1 MPEDMA
7 YGESMHHH
15 SDKDVGYGAESS
27 FLTWHGYLNF
37 EFDDAQGTHSN
48 FDNHEFYLSAKSY
61 LSERVTLTAEFEFE
75 HTPEKLIPP
84 IQAYADYKINK
95 FVNFRAGLFF
105 TPMGISRSYNLR
117 GNKNRMIRQVGLT
130 HDIMFENWS
139 VVGVNLF
146 GQLDNGIHYDIAVGN
161 GLSGSLKPGDSF
173 FDAVNTLQDH
183 TEDNNANKAIH
194 SRVGYQT
201 NHAGGILNFGASFG
215 TQKYDPLGQLSLI
228 HTGFD
233 VRYLHKSGWR
243 LQSEFMKRS
252 GDDNPVDLE
261 RGVSADAFGWYTQVS
276 RRIILPNDT
285 SYIEPVVQVDWIDL
299 DTDVPSN
306 KDRLTT
312 AVGLIYSPEPN
323 YLLKFEYDFVQER
336 SGIPF
341 GNNKLWAALVVE
353 F

>member
-61 LSERVTLTAEFEFE
+61 LSEKVTLTAEFEFE
-75 HTPEKLIPP
+75 HTPEKLILP
-84 IQAYADYKINK
+84 IQAYADYKVNK
-95 FVNFRAGLFF
+95 FVNVRAGLFF

-161 GLSGSLKPGDSF
+161 GLAGSLKPGDSF

-201 NHAGGILNFGASFG
+201 NRAGGILNFGASFG
-215 TQKYDPLGQLSLI
+215 TQKYDRWDSCL
-228 HTGFD
+228 
-233 VRYLHKSGWR
+233 
-243 LQSEFMKRS
+243 
-252 GDDNPVDLE
+252 
-261 RGVSADAFGWYTQVS
+261 
-276 RRIILPNDT
+276 
-285 SYIEPVVQVDWIDL
+285 
-299 DTDVPSN
+299 
-306 KDRLTT
+306 
-312 AVGLIYSPEPN
+312 
-323 YLLKFEYDFVQER
+323 
-336 SGIPF
+336 
-341 GNNKLWAALVVE
+341 
-353 F
+353 